1 MSKQCFHDFMQFLAL
16 VLSEIV
22 GLCFTMM
29 RFEDRELVEN
39 KCPEHISMHENK
51 LLNSKDYC

>member
-1 MSKQCFHDFMQFLAL
+1 MQFLAL

-22 GLCFTMM
+22 RLCFTMM